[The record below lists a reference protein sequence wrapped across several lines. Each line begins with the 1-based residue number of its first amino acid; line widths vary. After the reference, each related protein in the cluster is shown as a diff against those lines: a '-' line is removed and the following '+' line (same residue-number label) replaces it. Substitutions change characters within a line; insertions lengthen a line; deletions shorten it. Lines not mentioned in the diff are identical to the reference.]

1 MELQLIPLK
10 NSLKQSAKFQQIS
23 DIILERLKVVPDLET
38 QKLSLELISFI
49 CNLIEYYAKHK
60 YKINKEGLFLFTIK
74 RVVSLSE
81 EEEKL
86 IKDGISYLH
95 TNKLIKS
102 VSKLSY
108 ISHYLKNKLKK
119 QL

>member
-1 MELQLIPLK
+1 MDLQLIPLK

-23 DIILERLKVVPDLET
+23 DLILERLKVVPDIET

-74 RVVSLSE
+74 RVVGLSE

-86 IKDGISYLH
+86 IKDGIAYLH

-102 VSKLSY
+102 VSKLK
-108 ISHYLKNKLKK
+108 YLLEYSKTALKK
-119 QL
+119 RF